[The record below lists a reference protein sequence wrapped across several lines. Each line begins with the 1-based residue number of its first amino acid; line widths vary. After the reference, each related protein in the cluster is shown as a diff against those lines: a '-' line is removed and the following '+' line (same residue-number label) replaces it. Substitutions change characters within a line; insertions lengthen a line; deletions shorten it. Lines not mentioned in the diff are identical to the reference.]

1 MGHTVSFSA
10 SKWMRDT
17 DGIWL
22 CLRAENERS
31 AVQFVA
37 EMKQGKRYDAELKE
51 HREKRSLD
59 ANAYCWVLLDKL
71 ASVLNTTKTELYLR
85 YIKSVG
91 VFKDWTLTEEEAKT
105 FCVAWSMIG
114 TGWPTEA
121 VDFDSDGDRKTIR
134 AYYGSSTYN
143 TTQMSRLID
152 HIVQDAKSL
161 GIEVISDSDRA
172 LLLEDWGNGG

>member
-1 MGHTVSFSA
+1 MGHTVSFSSA
-10 SKWMRDT
+10 KWMRDT

-51 HREKRSLD
+51 HRENRSLD

-71 ASVLNTTKTELYLR
+71 ASLLNTTKTELYLR

-143 TTQMSRLID
+143 TKQMSRLID
-152 HIVQDAKSL
+152 AIVADCKEQ
-161 GIEVISDSDRA
+161 GIETLTPRELDAMKER
-172 LLLEDWGNGG
+172 WKCTK